1 MNLLKNK
8 KLGGIM
14 NNKKIDELLF
24 NLVKNQTVLQIQ
36 IQSLIKVLLNKKIVD
51 ESEINQEIEL
61 LQEELLKILEE
72 KNNSIGNS

>member
-1 MNLLKNK
+1 
-8 KLGGIM
+8 M